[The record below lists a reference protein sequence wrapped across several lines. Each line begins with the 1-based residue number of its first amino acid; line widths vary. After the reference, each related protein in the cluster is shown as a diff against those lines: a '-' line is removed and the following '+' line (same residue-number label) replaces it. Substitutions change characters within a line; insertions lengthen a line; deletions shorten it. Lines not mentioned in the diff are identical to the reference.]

1 MFQFN
6 RNYFILTILFFVTEV
21 AITLFVHDNFIRP
34 YFGDF
39 LVVILLYCFLK
50 TFVKVSVLVAAS
62 LVLFFSFAIET
73 AQYFNTVE
81 KIGMQ
86 DSKIATVVL
95 GNSFAGMDLLAY
107 TLGIVSVIVVE
118 KMYFKT
124 KE

>member
-1 MFQFN
+1 M
-6 RNYFILTILFFVTEV
+6 
-21 AITLFVHDNFIRP
+21 
-34 YFGDF
+34 
-39 LVVILLYCFLK
+39 
-50 TFVKVSVLVAAS
+50 VAAS

-95 GNSFAGMDLLAY
+95 GNSFAWMDLLAY